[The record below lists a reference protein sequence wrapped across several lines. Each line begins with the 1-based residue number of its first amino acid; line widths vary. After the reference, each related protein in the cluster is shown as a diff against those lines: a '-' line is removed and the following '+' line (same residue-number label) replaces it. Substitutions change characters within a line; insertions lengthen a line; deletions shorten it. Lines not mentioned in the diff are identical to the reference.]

1 MCDLKN
7 EGFDLLKRYDKL
19 IAKSLIQNDPKQVEV
34 LEHLQ
39 NLLDCI
45 PGQIPLEKKT
55 FFKSL
60 FSASENTIK
69 SIYLFGEVG
78 RGKSMLMDLFFEAC
92 PAPSKRRIHFHAF
105 MQEVHE
111 YIHQWR
117 LKSGGDPI
125 PSLATHIKKT
135 SLILCFDEFQVTDIA
150 DAMLLSRLFTQLI
163 KQGVIFVST
172 SNQHPDD
179 LYKNG
184 LQRELFLPF
193 IALLKQSVEII
204 ELDAKEDYRLTYF
217 KSISTTFYLNSLG
230 QGKDFLLQKFKE
242 LSNDGTGEP
251 ITLHIKG
258 RTVDFFKS
266 YGDILFSSF
275 DELCN
280 RPLGSADYI
289 EVANEFNI
297 IFIADI
303 PLLTLEIRDQVR
315 RFVTLIDALYEKK
328 VKLICT
334 IAISIEQ
341 LTFVDNDFDFN
352 RTRSRLMEM
361 QSEKYFNSMIS
372 SCD

>member
-1 MCDLKN
+1 MCNLKD
-7 EGFDLLKRYDKL
+7 EGLDLLKRYDKL
-19 IAKSLIQNDPKQVEV
+19 IAKNLIQNDPKQVEV
-34 LEHLQ
+34 LDHLQ
-39 NLLDCI
+39 KLIDHI
-45 PGQIPLEKKT
+45 SGQITLEKNF

-78 RGKSMLMDLFFEAC
+78 RGKSMLMELFFEAC

-117 LKSGGDPI
+117 LKSGGDPV

-179 LYKNG
+179 LYKGG
-184 LQRELFLPF
+184 LQRALFLPF

-217 KSISTTFYLNSLG
+217 KSISTIFYLNSMG
-230 QGKDFLLQKFKE
+230 QGKGFLLQKFKE

-303 PLLTLEIRDQVR
+303 PLFTLEIRDQVR
-315 RFVTLIDALYEKK
+315 RFVTLIDTLYEKK

-334 IAISIEQ
+334 IAISVKQ
-341 LTFVDNDFDFN
+341 LTFEDNDFDFN

-361 QSEKYFNSMIS
+361 QSEKYFNSMI
-372 SCD
+372 